1 MLHWHTLRQM
11 ALQRAL
17 QRALTITYV
26 SSSLYPRGPRDI
38 PELVAL
44 CGLYQVGCVLYTECC
59 TKSVVPSLLC
69 QVCRTKCVVPSVLY
83 KCVVPRVL
91 YQECCTKS
99 VVAPSMSC
107 QVCCTKSVGPSVLCQ
122 ECCTKSVGP
131 SMLRQV
137 CCTKSV
143 VPIVLYQVCYT
154 KCVVPSVLYQVCCTK
169 CQRQS
174 SKWCCRIVCDV
185 CVNSSIKTLQIKL
198 RISAQC
204 ISFACV
210 SLFLSRVW
218 KPQNITLDLWDC
230 PRPTPSYVNLNN
242 TPFLSICVALQV
254 MVFGAESLGHPV
266 AAHVHVP
273 DFRSKPNFESWKPE

>member
-1 MLHWHTLRQM
+1 M

-17 QRALTITYV
+17 QRALTITYA
-26 SSSLYPRGPRDI
+26 SSSLYPRAPRDI

-107 QVCCTKSVGPSVLCQ
+107 QVYCTKSVGPSVLCQ

-131 SMLRQV
+131 STLREV

-143 VPIVLYQVCYT
+143 VPIVLYQVCYAST
-154 KCVVPSVLYQVCCTK
+154 QELEVMLQNRVRCVCRLK
-169 CQRQS
+169 CQDPLN
-174 SKWCCRIVCDV
+174 KIENFCEM
-185 CVNSSIKTLQIKL
+185 QIFCL
-198 RISAQC
+198 C
-204 ISFACV
+204 F
-210 SLFLSRVW
+210 FLSLSGV
-218 KPQNITLDLWDC
+218 KP
-230 PRPTPSYVNLNN
+230 PNN
-242 TPFLSICVALQV
+242 HFEPMRLSQSDAQLR
-254 MVFGAESLGHPV
+254 ESH
-266 AAHVHVP
+266 
-273 DFRSKPNFESWKPE
+273 